1 MKLQKKTLD
10 VPGIAEIPRPDP
22 SRAGHRTAWLLAL
35 LALCAVSLAAYWL
48 TRDEDTREQWRDQAA
63 RIIDNATS
71 GTPLA
76 GVSGFLQPPPPPLP
90 ASVLAPPTAPGT
102 LSGRNVQGRV
112 GGGEDAQAAS
122 GQSGTPGASG
132 VPGPVGA
139 GQASLPKVTE
149 DSRVRPQF
157 VEDLAAYLV
166 SRFRPGQSGG
176 ELRVSVQDLNQRYG
190 VRLPGPEE
198 QGKAGREAIL
208 RYAFHPA
215 MLQGLYGLYVER
227 FLESLER
234 EASAKGLS
242 AVQTGQ
248 LRMALAGRLVMLAG
262 ALEGVDATADLGTR
276 LRNME
281 KRAQDVVDINAQM
294 AEAVFA
300 LDQLRESN
308 AGDAQLSVARLRV
321 EGLGARYRRA
331 LEERAAAQ
339 RALLG
344 AVRQSGG
351 QALGDDDLLFV
362 AQWVDRRM
370 RQGEQTSA
378 SVRSAAAILRDLA
391 RRSAHRPQGLA
402 APQAS
407 ELPVPPPSGQKGEGR

>member
-234 EASAKGLS
+234 GRRPRVCQPCRPGSCVWRWPGGWSCWPGRWRAWTPRRTWAQGCGTWKSAHKTWWTSMPRWRKLFLLWINCAKAMRAMRSCLSHVCGWRDWARATGVRLRSARQRSALCSGLS
-242 AVQTGQ
+242 GS
-248 LRMALAGRLVMLAG
+248 LGGR
-262 ALEGVDATADLGTR
+262 
-276 LRNME
+276 
-281 KRAQDVVDINAQM
+281 
-294 AEAVFA
+294 
-300 LDQLRESN
+300 
-308 AGDAQLSVARLRV
+308 
-321 EGLGARYRRA
+321 
-331 LEERAAAQ
+331 
-339 RALLG
+339 
-344 AVRQSGG
+344 
-351 QALGDDDLLFV
+351 
-362 AQWVDRRM
+362 
-370 RQGEQTSA
+370 
-378 SVRSAAAILRDLA
+378 
-391 RRSAHRPQGLA
+391 
-402 APQAS
+402 
-407 ELPVPPPSGQKGEGR
+407 